1 MLLNLIKEKYWQID
15 KVILTHGHF
24 DHSYQAAKVA
34 DTLNIPVVVNE
45 HAKDFMANDDLNLAS
60 KYHQHVV
67 WPKNVIFTKED
78 ELIWSNDHSF
88 NLRAIYTPEHTSDS
102 QVLYSKDNHLALVGD
117 MIYDNGIGLTIFPGG
132 DKELLLKSIK
142 EKICSLPDTTYLL
155 SGHNEPMIVGQLKQI
170 LVAEYGI
177 RI

>member
-67 WPKNVIFTKED
+67 WPKNVI
-78 ELIWSNDHSF
+78 
-88 NLRAIYTPEHTSDS
+88 
-102 QVLYSKDNHLALVGD
+102 
-117 MIYDNGIGLTIFPGG
+117 
-132 DKELLLKSIK
+132 LLKSFKLSYSYFFETNVRIK
-142 EKICSLPDTTYLL
+142 YTK
-155 SGHNEPMIVGQLKQI
+155 HMIERKENFI
-170 LVAEYGI
+170 N
-177 RI
+177 

>member
-1 MLLNLIKEKYWQID
+1 MLLNLIKEKNWQID

-67 WPKNVIFTKED
+67 WPKNVI
-78 ELIWSNDHSF
+78 
-88 NLRAIYTPEHTSDS
+88 
-102 QVLYSKDNHLALVGD
+102 
-117 MIYDNGIGLTIFPGG
+117 
-132 DKELLLKSIK
+132 LLKSFK
-142 EKICSLPDTTYLL
+142 LSYSYFRNKCSYKIYQTYDRKKR
-155 SGHNEPMIVGQLKQI
+155 QLYKLI
-170 LVAEYGI
+170 
-177 RI
+177 